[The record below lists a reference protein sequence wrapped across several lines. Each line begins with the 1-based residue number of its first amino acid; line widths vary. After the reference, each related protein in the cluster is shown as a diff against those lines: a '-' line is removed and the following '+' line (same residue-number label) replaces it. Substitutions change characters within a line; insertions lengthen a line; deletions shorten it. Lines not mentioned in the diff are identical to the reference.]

1 MWTNLKIEQDFE
13 VGLLQNV
20 ASSRLYQN
28 WSKTATK
35 LIEWCPRIAPYALK
49 DLLAGEDDLEVDE
62 LNTEQKNNLAFGL
75 LPVLFPGRR
84 KGKGGRYS
92 TREAQLGFIDVQ
104 NENLALDKF
113 LEDIVPESRPQP
125 FILVIGS
132 LLKPV
137 QIFII
142 VERRALEQSSLMKAV
157 DTCYKAVYVLDL
169 EYQPQCCG
177 AWEFLQTYIYE
188 MKGAVKCSAIREFR
202 IFETAY
208 ESIMNTN
215 I

>member
-1 MWTNLKIEQDFE
+1 MAYVETVLRGWGLGDYVDKFEEQ
-13 VGLLQNV
+13 N
-20 ASSRLYQN
+20 
-28 WSKTATK
+28 
-35 LIEWCPRIAPYALK
+35 
-49 DLLAGEDDLEVDE
+49 
-62 LNTEQKNNLAFGL
+62 NNLAFGL

-125 FILVIGS
+125 FILVIGP

-142 VERRALEQSSLMKAV
+142 VERRALEQRSLMKAV

>member
-1 MWTNLKIEQDFE
+1 MAYVETVLRGWGLGDYVDKFE
-13 VGLLQNV
+13 
-20 ASSRLYQN
+20 
-28 WSKTATK
+28 
-35 LIEWCPRIAPYALK
+35 
-49 DLLAGEDDLEVDE
+49 
-62 LNTEQKNNLAFGL
+62 EQKNNLAFGL

-142 VERRALEQSSLMKAV
+142 VERRALEQSS
-157 DTCYKAVYVLDL
+157 
-169 EYQPQCCG
+169 
-177 AWEFLQTYIYE
+177 
-188 MKGAVKCSAIREFR
+188 
-202 IFETAY
+202 
-208 ESIMNTN
+208 
-215 I
+215 